1 MLLPGINLK
10 FLYIFDR
17 IALLYKTGND
27 RISEY
32 SFGFYRVNKKL

>member
-17 IALLYKTGND
+17 IASLYKTGND
-27 RISEY
+27 RISD
-32 SFGFYRVNKKL
+32 